1 MKKFLLIFFL
11 IFAFTGCSVEVLSPP
26 KEPETMSLIPSEIT
40 LKDKETKVFVLKAYD
55 KDGKYVPV
63 TPVWSV
69 EGEIGEISSDG
80 VFYAYLNN
88 PAISH
93 QEGYVVATYNNLTAK
108 AHVTVTA
115 GELGIYSETYSGVIY
130 DTVNAY
136 NNPLA
141 VIMGRWTSPPGSNWV
156 HLSDSYSQFIEGNKS
171 LRCFIS
177 NTGGMYVKF
186 GTFKDYRGNWSGD
199 SPVWTNR
206 NLIAYYQG
214 TLELDFKAN
223 AKDFYLKIEFKS
235 ELPFEKRVFTDI
247 LGISPDTNWHH
258 MSIPLTSANGFTTNA
273 LKEVIVPFGAHADSN
288 FPVEIYLDNI
298 YYKPAQ

>member
-1 MKKFLLIFFL
+1 MKNFLLIFFL

-26 KEPETMSLIPSEIT
+26 EEPETISLIPSEIT

-55 KDGKYVPV
+55 KDGRYVPV

-69 EGEIGEISSDG
+69 EGEIGEISRDG

-88 PAISH
+88 PTISH

-115 GELGIYSETYSGVIY
+115 GELGIYSETYSQVVY
-130 DTVNAY
+130 DTVDAY

-141 VIMGRWTSPPGSNWV
+141 VIMGIWPGGTCV
-156 HLSDSYSQFIEGNKS
+156 HLSDSYSQFVEGNKS
-171 LRCFIS
+171 LKCVIS

-186 GTFKDYRGNWSGD
+186 GTFKDYRGNWSAD

-235 ELPFEKRVFTDI
+235 EPAFEKRVFADI
-247 LGISPDTNWHH
+247 LGGATPDTNWHH
-258 MSIPLTSANGFTTNA
+258 VSIPLTSDNGFTTNA
-273 LKEVIVPFGAHADSN
+273 LKEVTVPFGAYANSG

-298 YYKPAQ
+298 YYKPVQ